1 MKQLQ
6 ELRKEYIFNN
16 ELLNDYINVYF
27 LIENKWYC
35 FSFLEGE
42 ADFSKIDEFP
52 IVLNDEKDKTYQHKI
67 ISIPLHNSFLKIK
80 TISKMSF
87 NNYDYGFLFE
97 FENSNFIT
105 YFEDNDE
112 TSYFYFKKFIYQ
124 KETVLKKLT
133 F

>member
-6 ELRKEYIFNN
+6 EIRKEYIFID
-16 ELLNDYINVYF
+16 EQLVDYINIYF

-42 ADFSKIDEFP
+42 ANFNKIDEFP
-52 IVLNDEKDKTYQHKI
+52 ILLNYEKDKTNQHNI

-80 TISKMSF
+80 NISKMSF
-87 NNYDYGFLFE
+87 NNYEYGFLFE

-112 TSYFYFKKFIYQ
+112 TSYFYFMKLIYQ
-124 KETVLKKLT
+124 KDTILEKLI